1 MATTQELER
10 FISDFEVRMAPLEK
24 AAEEAWWNLATS
36 GTEEARDEF
45 VRAGKEYNGLFSDQ
59 DEYRDL
65 RNYYENLDALG
76 SPLLRRQV
84 EVLYR
89 ALAERQGDREILG
102 RIEELEAEANA
113 EYGNHRSVV
122 RNREMA
128 ENEVR
133 ELLRTSTDQDLRR
146 ETWEAS
152 KSVGSA
158 VEETVR
164 ELAHLRN
171 RLARE
176 QGVRELLRPLPG
188 TAGDRYLRARRD
200 HWPAR
205 VGDHVMGTRR
215 HPRSLIETRRDEP
228 AMNLPEPRHGEVRRI
243 PLLRGSV
250 NKEQWKGRAA

>member
-1 MATTQELER
+1 LATTQELER

-36 GTEEARDEF
+36 GTEEATDEF
-45 VRAGKEYNGLFSDQ
+45 VRAGKVYNGLFSDQ

-113 EYGNHRSVV
+113 VYGNHRSVV
-122 RNREMA
+122 RNRETA

-176 QGVRELLRPLPG
+176 QGV
-188 TAGDRYLRARRD
+188 
-200 HWPAR
+200 
-205 VGDHVMGTRR
+205 
-215 HPRSLIETRRDEP
+215 
-228 AMNLPEPRHGEVRRI
+228 
-243 PLLRGSV
+243 
-250 NKEQWKGRAA
+250 